1 MPHISA
7 LTLYPIKSCAGIELA
22 SAQLGATG
30 LSYLSIRDREWM
42 LVDEKNQFLTQREH
56 PRMALIQPGFEGEKF
71 LLQAP
76 GMPALEIPLGQASNA
91 ASLQVLVWDDLV
103 PAYDSGDVCAAWF
116 SRFLGVACRLVRSH
130 PASQRCANPKW
141 TGEIKVPAL
150 FSDGYP
156 LLLISSASLA
166 DLNQKLLAQGRAAV
180 PMNRFRP
187 NIVIDGVEAFEEDYA
202 EVLLIHN
209 STASDQI
216 IHLKPVKP
224 CPRCP
229 MPAVNQASAEVGPN
243 PVDILQSYRSN
254 ALLDGAVT
262 FGMNTIVTQGLGQ
275 TIALGDALELQLA
288 F

>member
-7 LTLYPIKSCAGIELA
+7 LTLYPIKSCAGIALA

-30 LSYLSIRDREWM
+30 LSYRSIRDREWM
-42 LVDEKNQFLTQREH
+42 LVDAQNQFLTQREH
-56 PRMALIQPGFEGEKF
+56 PKMALIQPGFEGEKF
-71 LLQAP
+71 ILQAP
-76 GMPALEIPLGQASNA
+76 GMPALEIPLEQASSA
-91 ASLQVLVWDDLV
+91 AQLQVLVWEDTV

-116 SRFLGVACRLVRSH
+116 SRFLGIDCRLVRSH

-141 TGEIKVPAL
+141 TGEIKVPSL

-202 EVLLIHN
+202 ELLMIH
-209 STASDQI
+209 SSDSPQHI
-216 IHLKPVKP
+216 KLKPVKP

-229 MPAVNQASAEVGPN
+229 MPAVNQASAEVEPN

-262 FGMNTIVTQGLGQ
+262 FGMNSIVTHGLGQ
-275 TIALGDALELQLA
+275 TITLGDGLELQLA